1 MTIFQ
6 QVQIVIYMKLKTNRK
21 GNMYVIDYPKQKIK
35 KFSNQELESFLNTII
50 KKRFIFVKDKVK
62 AKKFLKQII
71 KN

>member
-1 MTIFQ
+1 
-6 QVQIVIYMKLKTNRK
+6 
-21 GNMYVIDYPKQKIK
+21 MYVIDYPKQKIK

>member
-1 MTIFQ
+1 
-6 QVQIVIYMKLKTNRK
+6 
-21 GNMYVIDYPKQKIK
+21 MYVIDYPKQKIK
-35 KFSNQELESFLNTII
+35 KFSNQELENFLNTII

>member
-1 MTIFQ
+1 
-6 QVQIVIYMKLKTNRK
+6 
-21 GNMYVIDYPKQKIK
+21 MYVIDYPKQKIK
-35 KFSNQELESFLNTII
+35 KFSNKELENFLNTII

>member
-1 MTIFQ
+1 
-6 QVQIVIYMKLKTNRK
+6 
-21 GNMYVIDYPKQKIK
+21 MYIIDYSNQKIK

-50 KKRFIFVKDKVK
+50 KKRWIFIKDKIK